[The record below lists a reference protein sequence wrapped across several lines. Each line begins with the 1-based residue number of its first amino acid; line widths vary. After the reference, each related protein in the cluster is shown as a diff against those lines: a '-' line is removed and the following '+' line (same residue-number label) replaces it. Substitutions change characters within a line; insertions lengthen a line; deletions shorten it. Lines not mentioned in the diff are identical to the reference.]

1 MYYSLYK
8 DIKKLIADKFGILLD
23 PETGIVKDAAKS
35 HLKDIQWFNDQYN
48 GVVHTSPVVFIEF
61 SRLDIS
67 LETKQTNS
75 TQINIRLHIVTEIM
89 NESDGDVRDEDVL
102 MHEQLAHQ
110 VLDSVKDWRLDF
122 EENETRPLRP
132 VSWEH
137 YHKYNG
143 WMVTLIELK
152 TKG

>member
-110 VLDSVKDWRLDF
+110 VLAVVYLAASFFHVSVHAWPDKP
-122 EENETRPLRP
+122 T
-132 VSWEH
+132 S
-137 YHKYNG
+137 G
-143 WMVTLIELK
+143 
-152 TKG
+152 